1 MDELLACF
9 VAHCPLAGPPP
20 PALTTTLRELVAI
33 GQAAWPRLLLRPLE
47 FVRRQAAR
55 LETRDPAAALAQMAA
70 LRPHAAELFLA
81 AACADG
87 VPGAAAELTTHYLNA
102 LPRYLARMKP
112 DDAFI
117 DEVRQRL
124 SMKLLVATP
133 ESPPRIAE
141 YAGRGPLGSWVR
153 VAALHLAI
161 SLRRADPAARA
172 GDGSDLDER
181 AAPAPDPEVELLA
194 RRYRPAFE
202 SALREA
208 LAHLGSE
215 EREVLRLYYLDGMTV
230 DTLGARLGVGRSTAA
245 RRVAA
250 ARRAAFEETR
260 RLLRERLQLGSAF
273 DSIARQL
280 KSQLTISLSTL
291 FSSKG

>member
-1 MDELLACF
+1 LA
-9 VAHCPLAGPPP
+9 A
-20 PALTTTLRELVAI
+20 TLHELVAI
-33 GQAAWPRLLLRPLE
+33 GRAAWPRLALAPTQR
-47 FVRRQAAR
+47 VRRLAAR
-55 LETRDPAAALAQMAA
+55 LEAGNAAAVQAQLQA

-81 AACADG
+81 SACAEG
-87 VPGAAAELTTHYLNA
+87 VAGAVAEFTSRYLGP

-112 DDAFI
+112 DDAFV

-141 YAGRGPLGSWVR
+141 YAGRGPLASWVR

-172 GDGSDLDER
+172 GDGEDLDEH

-202 SALREA
+202 GALREA
-208 LAHLGSE
+208 LAHLDSD

-230 DTLGARLGVGRSTAA
+230 DTLGERLGVGRSTAA

-260 RLLRERLQLGSAF
+260 RLLRERLQLGGSAF

-280 KSQLTISLSTL
+280 KSQLTLSLSTL
-291 FSSKG
+291 FSKG